1 MHRSKKLL
9 LLFLFLREREGER
22 VSVIRR
28 PFSRAG
34 NRRPGIEINLYSA
47 LKGGGG
53 GRSKFQEQKGRSI
66 VASELPRY
74 YRRVFIRRGRVRRTT
89 RPWITITRYRE
100 VERVARGEGTG
111 VGSMINRYL
120 ER

>member
-34 NRRPGIEINLYSA
+34 NRRPGIEINLYTA
-47 LKGGGG
+47 LKGGGEG
-53 GRSKFQEQKGRSI
+53 EASSKNRKVDRSWQVNFRDTIDVYLYDVGAFDGRL
-66 VASELPRY
+66 AL
-74 YRRVFIRRGRVRRTT
+74 
-89 RPWITITRYRE
+89 
-100 VERVARGEGTG
+100 
-111 VGSMINRYL
+111 GSR
-120 ER
+120 